1 MLITILVGWLDPDIL
16 QLLVDLKGPGSLRK
30 LASEF
35 RLVDLI
41 LLGVEVII
49 FFFFSFRSM
58 NYGLGIYIYIFR
70 RHQSRIY
77 ILIFTFSSSFSQT

>member
-1 MLITILVGWLDPDIL
+1 MLITISVGWLDPDIL

-49 FFFFSFRSM
+49 FSFRSM
-58 NYGLGIYIYIFR
+58 NYGLGIYIYILR

>member
-1 MLITILVGWLDPDIL
+1 MLITISVGWLDLDIL
-16 QLLVDLKGPGSLRK
+16 QLLVDLKGLGSLRK

-49 FFFFSFRSM
+49 FLFFFRSM
-58 NYGLGIYIYIFR
+58 NYGLGKYIYIYI
-70 RHQSRIY
+70 QIWLIPYIY
-77 ILIFTFSSSFSQT
+77 IDLLIL

>member
-1 MLITILVGWLDPDIL
+1 MLITISVGWLDPDIL

-49 FFFFSFRSM
+49 FFFLFSFRSM
-58 NYGLGIYIYIFR
+58 NYGLGIYIYI
-70 RHQSRIY
+70 QIWLIPY
-77 ILIFTFSSSFSQT
+77 I